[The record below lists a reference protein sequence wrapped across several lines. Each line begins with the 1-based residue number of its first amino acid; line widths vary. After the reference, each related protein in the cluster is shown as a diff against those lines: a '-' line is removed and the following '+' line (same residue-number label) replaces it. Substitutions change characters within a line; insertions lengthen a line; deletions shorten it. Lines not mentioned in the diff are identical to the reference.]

1 MKEENKKFLGIDWG
15 DARIGLALGDSE
27 TKMASPFKTVR
38 NLDEVIKTVKAE
50 RVEMIVVGKPIKM
63 SGQTD
68 KLTAEFEVF
77 AENLEKATGVP
88 IKYID
93 ERLTSKAADALPGS
107 KKTKAGRDEIAA
119 MIILQSFFDKE
130 QKEHEE

>member
-1 MKEENKKFLGIDWG
+1 MYHDNIKYLGIDWG

-27 TKMASPFKTVR
+27 TKMASPFTTVK
-38 NLDEVIKTVKAE
+38 NLEEVIEIIKDE
-50 RVEMIVVGKPIKM
+50 DVEMIVVGKPVKM

-68 KLTAEFEVF
+68 KLTAEFEIF
-77 AENLEKATGVP
+77 AEKLEKATGVP
-88 IKYID
+88 VEYVD

-119 MIILQSFFDKE
+119 MIILQSYFDMN
-130 QKEHEE
+130 H